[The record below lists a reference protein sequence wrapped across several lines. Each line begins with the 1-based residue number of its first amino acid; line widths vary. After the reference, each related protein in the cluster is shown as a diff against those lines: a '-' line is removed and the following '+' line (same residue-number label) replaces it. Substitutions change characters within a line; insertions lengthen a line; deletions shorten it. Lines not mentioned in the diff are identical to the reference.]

1 MAGWDEHPTLPRAV
15 QMRLAREQLREGRT
29 QRFLVE
35 VGSRGSQGNSG
46 RKLEGKLLLVVRVRG
61 HSGEEV
67 EEGDLPCEVAVACR
81 SHQVHIRDEVGS
93 PLGARSLGAQ
103 GVGSK
108 GHSEG
113 GVVVCASG

>member
-1 MAGWDEHPTLPRAV
+1 ML
-15 QMRLAREQLREGRT
+15 LARERPKEGRT
-29 QRFLVE
+29 PRFLAE
-35 VGSRGSQGNSG
+35 VGSQGSQDNFD
-46 RKLEGKLLLVVRVRG
+46 RKLEGKLLLVATVRG

-108 GHSEG
+108 GHSG
-113 GVVVCASG
+113 GEVVVCASG